1 MTKQQIKQQ
10 IHKNLFMANTILIV
24 GFLVFVGAKSIIA
37 RQIIVDVPTHSS
49 GTLIKTESS
58 DKIFVL
64 DDNEEKHLIPSPQ
77 IFESRYRWQ
86 DVVTISEDEMDSYF
100 TGDHIL
106 FRDGTLISD
115 KDAVYIVVN
124 GQKRPFASPATF
136 EMKGYKWENVKKI
149 NNANILKIHP
159 TGDTLFPHEGRTD
172 GDLIKTANNPNIYI
186 LENGQRRLIPSPLVF
201 EMRYRWNDII
211 TVSEFEMG
219 FYPFGETVPFPD
231 GMLVRDNNSVYVIE
245 NAQKRPVAHSTVFK
259 ALNYKWSNVVWPSDY
274 KFVLSLYPT
283 GEMITGD

>member
-1 MTKQQIKQQ
+1 MMTKMTKQQI
-10 IHKNLFMANTILIV
+10 HKKLLAANVILIT

-37 RQIIVDVPTHSS
+37 RQITVDVLTHPN
-49 GTLIKTESS
+49 GTLIRTASS

-64 DDNEEKHLIPSPQ
+64 DNGVKHYIPSPQ

-86 DVVTISEDEMDSYF
+86 DMVTISENEMESYS

-115 KDAVYIVVN
+115 KNAVYVVVD
-124 GQKRPFASPATF
+124 GQKRPFASPTTF
-136 EMKGYKWENVKKI
+136 EMKGYKWGNVKKV
-149 NNANILKIHP
+149 NNSNILRIHP
-159 TGDTLFPHEGRTD
+159 TGDTLFPHEGRTN
-172 GDLIKTANNPNIYI
+172 GDLIKTANNPDIYV
-186 LENGQRRLIPSPLVF
+186 LENGKRRLIPSPLVF
-201 EMRYRWNDII
+201 EMQYHWNDIVTI
-211 TVSEFEMG
+211 SEFEMG
-219 FYPFGETVPFPD
+219 FYPIGKTVPFPD
-231 GMLVRDNNSVYVIE
+231 GMLVRDDNSVYVIE
-245 NAQKRPVAHSTVFK
+245 NAQKRPVAHSTVFE